1 MILSWWPKRPPRKKT
16 GASDMV
22 KILDSTLR
30 EGEQTPGV
38 YFDIHV
44 KLAIAGILDELG
56 VDFIEAGHPAVTE
69 DIAKA
74 VTLISAGGLKSK
86 IAAHSRSMR
95 SDIDKALE
103 CRADFIGIFYCVS
116 NRRLQDY
123 STNLVSAV
131 DKITSVIRYA
141 KEKRPSLIIRY
152 TPEDTVRS
160 KYENVLSAAKAAVS
174 AGADIISVADTT
186 VYMIPGTERSMYE
199 FISRLKDD
207 LGKDGLAP
215 FLEVHCH
222 NDRGLAAAN
231 SLDAIRAG
239 AHIVDAAVLGLG
251 ERAGITDL
259 GTLLAVLSFDFGL
272 EGKWNTKI
280 LPEIY
285 ATVSRYSNVP
295 VPVNLP
301 ATGKNAFTHCAG
313 VHTQAAI
320 KNPLHYESFDPGRFG
335 RASTIALDH
344 MSGISSLQYNLEK
357 IGEPAD
363 DREWLNAVLQKV
375 KEVGKKGRTVD
386 LEELKMIVKYQKELS
401 GGIENENRVSSFAYQ
416 KG

>member
-1 MILSWWPKRPPRKKT
+1 
-16 GASDMV
+16 MV

-116 NRRLQDY
+116 DRRLQDY

-186 VYMIPGTERSMYE
+186 G
-199 FISRLKDD
+199 
-207 LGKDGLAP
+207 
-215 FLEVHCH
+215 
-222 NDRGLAAAN
+222 
-231 SLDAIRAG
+231 
-239 AHIVDAAVLGLG
+239 
-251 ERAGITDL
+251 
-259 GTLLAVLSFDFGL
+259 
-272 EGKWNTKI
+272 
-280 LPEIY
+280 
-285 ATVSRYSNVP
+285 
-295 VPVNLP
+295 
-301 ATGKNAFTHCAG
+301 
-313 VHTQAAI
+313 
-320 KNPLHYESFDPGRFG
+320 
-335 RASTIALDH
+335 
-344 MSGISSLQYNLEK
+344 
-357 IGEPAD
+357 
-363 DREWLNAVLQKV
+363 
-375 KEVGKKGRTVD
+375 
-386 LEELKMIVKYQKELS
+386 
-401 GGIENENRVSSFAYQ
+401 
-416 KG
+416 